1 VLHGEQS
8 ESPDTIWLKGDE
20 SCPAASQS
28 MKNFANSAEFKERT
42 EDTKSFY
49 ESFWEVLQNVYD
61 YKPENLTYKNAY
73 DIFDLLNV
81 ASIHNASAAGNVTEE
96 ELFQLRT
103 LADSHEFGSN
113 FDTNEPERSMGARTF
128 AGAVL
133 DQLDQMVSSKGKL
146 KFSLLAGSYDTFLAF
161 FGLSKL
167 TSVSS
172 DFFGLPTYAST
183 MSFELFTSKNVDA
196 FPSATDDLRVRFLFR
211 NGSDESA
218 TLRAFPLFGQSE
230 DSMSYSDFVSKMK
243 EVAIT
248 SPEEWCNTCQST
260 LLFCSAYKSA
270 STKDSD
276 GGLNAANAGVIGA
289 MVTLVVIGLVGA
301 LAFFVVRRKKAAQNP
316 VTKTRVVVNDKS
328 SVHSS
333 TGSESA

>member
-1 VLHGEQS
+1 
-8 ESPDTIWLKGDE
+8 
-20 SCPAASQS
+20 
-28 MKNFANSAEFKERT
+28 
-42 EDTKSFY
+42 
-49 ESFWEVLQNVYD
+49 
-61 YKPENLTYKNAY
+61 
-73 DIFDLLNV
+73 
-81 ASIHNASAAGNVTEE
+81 
-96 ELFQLRT
+96 
-103 LADSHEFGSN
+103 
-113 FDTNEPERSMGARTF
+113 
-128 AGAVL
+128 
-133 DQLDQMVSSKGKL
+133 
-146 KFSLLAGSYDTFLAF
+146 
-161 FGLSKL
+161 
-167 TSVSS
+167 
-172 DFFGLPTYAST
+172 

-301 LAFFVVRRKKAAQNP
+301 LAFFVVRRKKAAQKP